1 MPDSNII
8 HAVATCL
15 DCDWKE
21 EDYLKPV
28 SSLAHDHAKDNRHKV
43 EVELGLYIDGTKPSS
58 KLAAFGMVEDGYEND
73 VVEKNDERGG
83 Q

>member
-1 MPDSNII
+1 MVNSKIV

-43 EVELGLYIDGTKPSS
+43 EVELGIFIDGTEPSS
-58 KLAAFGMVEDGYEND
+58 QLAAFGMVEEGYEEEIKPG
-73 VVEKNDERGG
+73 VVG
-83 Q
+83 